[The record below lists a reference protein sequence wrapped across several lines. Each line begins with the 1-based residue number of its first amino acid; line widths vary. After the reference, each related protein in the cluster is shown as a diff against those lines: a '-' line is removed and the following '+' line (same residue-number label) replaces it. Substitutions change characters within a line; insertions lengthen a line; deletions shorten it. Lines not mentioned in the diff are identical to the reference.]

1 VTDQYNRD
9 PGASPDDAGIPE
21 VADDMTPGSGDVPE
35 PELPTVPTDQ
45 PVAASAHGVTATEH
59 REGSPLDERL
69 AAEEPDELPAL
80 GDGGPIH
87 VEELPA

>member
-1 VTDQYNRD
+1 MTDRYNRD

-45 PVAASAHGVTATEH
+45 PASPVHMASPRPSSEKAH
-59 REGSPLDERL
+59 RL
-69 AAEEPDELPAL
+69 TN
-80 GDGGPIH
+80 G
-87 VEELPA
+87 